1 MEDPSMTRTVLCART
16 GKEAE
21 GLDKPPFP
29 GPAGQKIYEQVSR
42 ESWQEW
48 LKLQTMLI
56 NEHRLTPFE
65 PKSREYLSQERDK
78 FLFGGAS
85 DMPEGYR
92 PPTP

>member
-1 MEDPSMTRTVLCART
+1 MSHTVNCLRT
-16 GKEAE
+16 GKTAE

-29 GPAGQKIYEQVSR
+29 GREGQRIYENISR
-42 ESWQEW
+42 EAWQEW

-65 PKSREYLSQERDK
+65 QEARKYLAKEREK

-92 PPTP
+92 PPAG

>member
-1 MEDPSMTRTVLCART
+1 MTRIVTCQRT
-16 GKEAE
+16 GKQAE

-29 GPAGQKIYEQVSR
+29 GPEGERIYQNISR
-42 ESWQEW
+42 EAWQEW

-65 PKSREYLSQERDK
+65 AEARQLLAREREK

-85 DMPEGYR
+85 DMPKGYR
-92 PPTP
+92 PPAG

>member
-1 MEDPSMTRTVLCART
+1 MTRIVTCQRT
-16 GKEAE
+16 GKQAE

-29 GPAGQKIYEQVSR
+29 GPEGERIYQNISR
-42 ESWQEW
+42 EAWQEW

-65 PKSREYLSQERDK
+65 AEARQLLAREREK

-92 PPTP
+92 PPAG